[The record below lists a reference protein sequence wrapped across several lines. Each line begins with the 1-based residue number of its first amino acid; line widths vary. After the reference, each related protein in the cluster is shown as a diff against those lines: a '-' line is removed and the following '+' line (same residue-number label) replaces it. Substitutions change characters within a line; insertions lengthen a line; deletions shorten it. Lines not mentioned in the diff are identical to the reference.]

1 MRATCNT
8 LRTNMAEYTHST
20 SWTPFDASTYR
31 IGIVTGQFN
40 TEACELLV
48 ANAKEKLTQYRVSD
62 DTVDVFRVS
71 GSAELPVVLKH
82 LATTEKY
89 DALVAIGVIV
99 RGQTVHFDYVAKI
112 ATEGILRVQMDY
124 GIPIGFGVLMLE
136 TQDQL
141 VDRIRV
147 GGDAVEAVLQSKNM
161 IKNR

>member
-1 MRATCNT
+1 MS
-8 LRTNMAEYTHST
+8 EYNHSI
-20 SWTPFDASTYR
+20 SWKAFNASSYR
-31 IGIVTGQFN
+31 VGIVSGQFN
-40 TEACELLV
+40 TEACESLI
-48 ANAKEKLTQYRVSD
+48 ARAQEKLSEYQVPED
-62 DTVDVFRVS
+62 HIDVFRVA

-82 LATTEKY
+82 LAETEKY
-89 DALVAIGVIV
+89 DVLVALGVII